1 MFQVKGR
8 EETEKKTKSVDCF
21 FFLSVQS
28 QCYETVQRMKTLK
41 YSFDYTKC
49 VLLNTNDLCGGF
61 CQMSV
66 AQMSPSPREHGYL
79 LNKS

>member
-1 MFQVKGR
+1 MS
-8 EETEKKTKSVDCF
+8 EETEKKKKKNVDCF

-28 QCYETVQRMKTLK
+28 QCYETILQTKTLK
-41 YSFDYTKC
+41 YSFDYTRC
-49 VLLNTNDLCGGF
+49 VLSNTNDLCGEF